1 MNDGQSRY
9 EDEDIVIVSSVKT
22 SSYDMMKHAKLSIIN
37 QLLAEVLQDVPDPDF
52 IEVRA
57 IRFDAKI
64 RPEQEAKDE
73 RSPQPAPDGE
83 PPAGD

>member
-1 MNDGQSRY
+1 MTDGLFRY
-9 EDEDIVIVSSVKT
+9 EDADIVIVSSVKT

-52 IEVRA
+52 IEVKA

-73 RSPQPAPDGE
+73 RSP
-83 PPAGD
+83 